1 MDGKPTGPDTQVTFP
16 FELKAKRAPL
26 AQLAT
31 VTGNNVVYQRELVKG
46 ESAAGLFEGFGS
58 TSADYDIRVGRRDT
72 GAAIRLRGDRPIES
86 MVFWSI
92 RSTVY
97 PEPYIRVDTSPGKK
111 THWTYRYTSS
121 SAVAGCLAGPLFT
134 ARQRV

>member
-58 TSADYDIRVGRRDT
+58 TSADYDIPRGTARYRR
-72 GAAIRLRGDRPIES
+72 RNPPSWRSPDREHGLLVHRQYRI
-86 MVFWSI
+86 
-92 RSTVY
+92 
-97 PEPYIRVDTSPGKK
+97 PG
-111 THWTYRYTSS
+111 TLHPRRY
-121 SAVAGCLAGPLFT
+121 LAG
-134 ARQRV
+134 